1 MAGQRHSGLR
11 RLINAAG
18 YSRAGLKAC
27 WQNEE
32 AFRQELLLSLALLP
46 LAWWL
51 GDGGLERALL
61 ISSLLLVLIAELANS
76 GIEAVVDRI
85 GPERHELSARAKD
98 IGSALVLLALLN
110 AALVW
115 LLVLLG

>member
-1 MAGQRHSGLR
+1 M
-11 RLINAAG
+11 
-18 YSRAGLKAC
+18 
-27 WQNEE
+27 
-32 AFRQELLLSLALLP
+32 
-46 LAWWL
+46 